1 MPQLPGPR
9 RGQEFTQNGGTAGTS
24 TEAEAGGRAWR
35 EGVTERPKKRHV
47 EKGSD
52 SPHEGRRKEPKRKG
66 EAEEGRRKEPNT
78 AETNSRLKEPKKD
91 LGHGSSVKRIK
102 DPPKEPRVVVGVG
115 LEQGTE
121 SRR

>member
-47 EKGSD
+47 ERSRA
-52 SPHEGRRKEPKRKG
+52 SPPERRRKEPKRKG
-66 EAEEGRRKEPNT
+66 EAEERRKEPNA
-78 AETNSRLKEPKKD
+78 AEKN
-91 LGHGSSVKRIK
+91 
-102 DPPKEPRVVVGVG
+102 PRGWNKPERAEG
-115 LEQGTE
+115 
-121 SRR
+121 